1 MEAEHRVS
9 NQKQTADRIL
19 LALEPGPQAVDV
31 IKTGVRLANR
41 LKAEVVVL
49 GIRERAVTRG
59 FAWDVR
65 PAGELAEVVSQAIYE
80 LQRCG
85 LSARGV
91 IGKAVAGRVPEEII
105 YAAIKYRVDEVVMG
119 SSRRTW
125 LGKLISSS
133 VCPRVLKLSPV
144 PVVAVPTPAAKAQA
158 KAPRRSP
165 HFQSAASGE
174 APPNR

>member
-1 MEAEHRVS
+1 MDGEHRAS
-9 NQKQTADRIL
+9 NQQHTTDRML

-31 IKTGVRLANR
+31 IKTGVRLADK

-59 FAWDVR
+59 LAWDVH

-91 IGKAVAGRVPEEII
+91 IGRAVAGRVAEEIV
-105 YAAIKYRVDEVVMG
+105 YAAIQYRVDEVVMG

-144 PVVAVPTPAAKAQA
+144 PVVAVPPAAKAQA
-158 KAPRRSP
+158 TVPRRSP
-165 HFQSAASGE
+165 HFQSAA
-174 APPNR
+174 